1 MNNIEFQNNIIL
13 IEDKIDAI
21 NELVCEFNLG
31 IERELNIIL
40 EELQQLRSLI
50 ESNYEEKITG

>member
-1 MNNIEFQNNIIL
+1 MNDIEFQNNMTI

-31 IERELNIIL
+31 IERELNILL

-50 ESNYEEKITG
+50 EKNCEEKSTR

>member
-1 MNNIEFQNNIIL
+1 MNNIEFQNNMML